1 MSTLAGVAVEE
12 LQDGDTSS
20 LEPGEV
26 VTPPRNTSSPAGAK
40 KLLSKDLMSRTLRKL
55 TAASTQIDGHEN
67 GDCEGA
73 GASASAGG
81 EATKAH
87 DGETGKRESEVTAI
101 DEAKVRSKLELEVI
115 RRKEEKLSAPA
126 ENGIKDESN
135 NDGNANDNDVAK
147 AEQRTAPPNDDDEG
161 LYSDTDSSGDEQ
173 QQQMLQQNVED
184 VQQARKE
191 KQLEAAAAQAQA
203 QVPPQPSPHPF
214 LRCSP
219 MRFHSRPVCFDFPR
233 MGFMPRMVMLGHNR
247 LRPPT
252 FFNGNRSQTP
262 QRMVS
267 PMKSNS
273 GSPALP
279 PGASGNNGGGA
290 GVAGAVGGPVYGP
303 VLPPSIAKKPQ
314 SELVWTS
321 CQPPVSYVF
330 NLVNGCGNQQHKDC
344 KHKDSASE
352 CKDDKQQKP
361 AKSRDHK
368 RDSKRERSKDRK
380 SPRSSDRKRD
390 LLKERQ
396 NERSKEKIK
405 ESSTKD
411 DLQKVEKPKDKS
423 REQQQ
428 PKDKSKDDKSRIDTK
443 EKSSRA
449 PSKDKGR
456 DEPRDKSQRDVSKEK
471 VKDKIKDSSSTTTIT
486 SKHHSKDKLKT
497 DTKEPSRDLSK
508 ESHRESREQ
517 PKTKSKETHRERSPE
532 PAKDSKSRDR
542 SKDKPKERSRER
554 KEHADEHRDKARE
567 RSKEDKHRERER
579 EETHKKRSRS
589 REDRKDKL
597 KRRSRSRS
605 KTRQQAEIKARTPP
619 PPPAATPTLNPTA
632 TPLVT
637 LAAEMPQESPALETP
652 ATPTA
657 SFKPFDIFAESPPR
671 LNAIRN
677 ESKTAESLPLLATAT
692 SSPANTTTNQMQMQP
707 QTQAPPPQKPRI
719 VDRSTTP
726 PLNRLHTTPLLRA
739 SEIHSRIDALLNDND
754 DLHLEALL
762 AATKEQLLKKEKKS
776 TDGAIPPSVKFHV
789 NPFKRE
795 VVLNN
800 GQNEWDRDTEKKE
813 RDGTTSRSSRSRI
826 KIEKCRSPSPVSA
839 TLPMPSNIKIK
850 IERNMT
856 PPPVPMPPVATVAPV
871 VEESSPDTDDYIDNW
886 ENDDSLMMMPSVLN
900 TKTEIN
906 QPPSGAIN
914 YLNGDLADDDSNT
927 LWNAKSTPPPKAKQ
941 GAGGGVDEPATP
953 NNLNINDIYDRFM
966 NSIQEG
972 NNTTTER
979 DNGENADD
987 DDEEDDNA
995 EDSSSDSSSTST
1007 SSSTNSSSEST
1018 SSSDS
1023 DDSSDD
1029 SEDEEMEDHVPA
1041 ESTAATSILDEEK
1054 MLKQEIESDKLTS
1067 SNNSNMQKKNNV
1079 SKDLRKLKNLEDN
1092 LGRIQMMRENYD
1104 PGDDICEELL
1114 KMESLFQMQR
1124 NAIMDKYRK
1133 HEQASSAASTTATS
1147 SNPMIQDEQQ
1157 QLPVIEPRPPSPPV
1171 NSIFDANREAI
1182 KLTISPLKLTRKSVI
1197 FDRDDTDQ
1205 QQQQQQQH
1213 QQQKTNTPTRP
1224 PKEIAIVKPT
1234 ILETRSK
1241 AMSTGSR
1248 GGSKNFSSTSNSSSS
1263 ARRQQTPRD
1272 RTHSRSRSISRQRS
1286 NRRRGGTPS
1295 PKRWRPPSPI
1305 NRRGSSRSRY
1315 SKIRQLPRSS
1325 RSRTLSRSRTRSRS
1339 PHRRAR
1345 RSKHLSDEGR
1355 RRKPLSPLRH
1365 KNMGPRSP
1373 PPPSSLSS
1381 SSSLTRRRSYSR
1393 SRSPLPFK
1401 PPSPPMRRSWSRSP
1415 PGGVGG
1421 VGKRRLTRSR
1431 SRSHS
1436 RSRTPMSPQRQSFA
1450 DYFEEN
1456 PGLEAA
1462 AACYYYNMY
1471 HQDQDGSMAT
1481 MGDNYGDAGAYAAAY
1496 MDASSYTNMEQAYA
1510 QYTEYNAQYDYGMG
1524 MGMGME
1530 PNAAPTP
1537 GVLRELPKAPI
1548 NPVAVQKGNVLEI
1561 VPSAGLD
1568 IPQSAPIAEITPKP
1582 STEEPIED
1590 KSKPKRKRVNFVD
1603 NVLPNYESESEDRSI
1618 VERAVE
1624 RALHKYREKR
1634 STMAAKLQRIKDE
1647 LLALPP
1653 PPPPL
1658 TPKPPNVEKPVMV
1671 QKKPKFLYFHF
1682 DPHKGAI
1689 IKGHTRMV
1697 RPPPGVGHH
1706 HLMPRFDAK
1715 RFSMLMKSGNLPPLP
1730 PHLLRQRP
1738 PWLPPP
1744 HADAMT
1750 KASIFKEFFSKHPP
1764 PPLPHYQNMLR
1775 TLPGRP
1781 IETVDSVDTAA
1792 VAASSV
1798 ASAAAAVP
1806 PPLGV
1811 SQPIPVL
1818 GGGHNSFILP
1828 MTVGPVPAPLPVLPI
1843 AMDIAPLASLS
1854 SSSSSLSSSA
1864 SVLTLPFFTPPPLPQ
1879 FTVQSVPSIREIMP
1893 VDILQK
1899 LGPLPKT
1906 LDLEE
1911 QPTTPIQGNAADE
1924 LPTSSS
1930 SSSSLINTDLSKEK
1944 QLESNPTATADPS
1957 EQETPQQT
1965 QPVVEQ
1971 PPAQPMLL
1979 VETQ

>member
-55 TAASTQIDGHEN
+55 TAAITQIDGHEN

-73 GASASAGG
+73 GASARAGG

-87 DGETGKRESEVTAI
+87 GKETDKKESEVTAN
-101 DEAKVRSKLELEVI
+101 DEAKVRSKLELEII
-115 RRKEEKLSAPA
+115 RRKEEKLSVPG
-126 ENGIKDESN
+126 ENGIKDEN
-135 NDGNANDNDVAK
+135 NIDGDDDDVAK

-173 QQQMLQQNVED
+173 QQQLQQNVED

-203 QVPPQPSPHPF
+203 QVPPQSSPHPF

-262 QRMVS
+262 QRLVS

-273 GSPALP
+273 GSPALTP
-279 PGASGNNGGGA
+279 SASGSNGGGA

-321 CQPPVSYVF
+321 CQPPVSYIF

-352 CKDDKQQKP
+352 CKDEKHQKQ
-361 AKSRDHK
+361 AKSKDHK
-368 RDSKRERSKDRK
+368 RESKRERSKDRK
-380 SPRSSDRKRD
+380 SPRSNDRKRD

-396 NERSKEKIK
+396 KERSREKIR
-405 ESSTKD
+405 ESSTKE
-411 DLQKVEKPKDKS
+411 DLPKMQKPKDKS
-423 REQQQ
+423 REQHQ

-456 DEPRDKSQRDVSKEK
+456 DEPKVKRQRDVSKEK
-471 VKDKIKDSSSTTTIT
+471 VMDKIKDSSST
-486 SKHHSKDKLKT
+486 SKHHTKDKLKN

-517 PKTKSKETHRERSPE
+517 PKTKSRETHRERSHE
-532 PAKDSKSRDR
+532 PAKDPKSRDR
-542 SKDKPKERSRER
+542 SKDKHKERSRER
-554 KEHADEHRDKARE
+554 KEHPAEHRDKARE
-567 RSKEDKHRERER
+567 RSKEDKHRERDRDR
-579 EETHKKRSRS
+579 EEMHKKRSRS

-605 KTRQQAEIKARTPP
+605 KTRQHVESKARTPP
-619 PPPAATPTLNPTA
+619 PPATPTLYPTA
-632 TPLVT
+632 TPPVA
-637 LAAEMPQESPALETP
+637 AAEMPQETMAMETQE
-652 ATPTA
+652 TPTA
-657 SFKPFDIFAESPPR
+657 SLKPFDIFAESPPR

-677 ESKTAESLPLLATAT
+677 ESKTAESLPLAA
-692 SSPANTTTNQMQMQP
+692 SASPPANTTNQMQT
-707 QTQAPPPQKPRI
+707 QTQTPPPQKSRI
-719 VDRSTTP
+719 GDRSTTP
-726 PLNRLHTTPLLRA
+726 PLNRLHGTPLLRA
-739 SEIHSRIDALLNDND
+739 SEIHSRIGALLNDND

-776 TDGAIPPSVKFHV
+776 TDGVIPPPSIKFHV
-789 NPFKRE
+789 NPFKKE

-800 GQNEWDRDTEKKE
+800 SQNERDRDTDKKD
-813 RDGTTSRSSRSRI
+813 RDSTSSRSSRTRI
-826 KIEKCRSPSPVSA
+826 KIEKYRSPSPVST

-856 PPPVPMPPVATVAPV
+856 PPPVPMPPVATVTPV
-871 VEESSPDTDDYIDNW
+871 VEECSPDTDDYIDNW

-906 QPPSGAIN
+906 QPPQRSLN
-914 YLNGDLADDDSNT
+914 YINGDLADDDSNT

-941 GAGGGVDEPATP
+941 GGEGGLDEPATP

-966 NSIQEG
+966 NCIQEG

-979 DNGENADD
+979 DNGENAGDD
-987 DDEEDDNA
+987 DDEEEDNA

-1029 SEDEEMEDHVPA
+1029 SEDEVMEDHVPE
-1041 ESTAATSILDEEK
+1041 ESTAATAVLDEEK
-1054 MLKQEIESDKLTS
+1054 MLKQEIETDKLTS
-1067 SNNSNMQKKNNV
+1067 SNNPNLQKKNNV

-1133 HEQASSAASTTATS
+1133 HEQASSAASITAIS
-1147 SNPMIQDEQQ
+1147 SNPMIQNEQQQQ
-1157 QLPVIEPRPPSPPV
+1157 QLPAMEARPPSPPV

-1197 FDRDDTDQ
+1197 FDKDDTEQ
-1205 QQQQQQQH
+1205 QQQQQ

-1241 AMSTGSR
+1241 ALSTGSR
-1248 GGSKNFSSTSNSSSS
+1248 GGSKNSSSTSNSSSS
-1263 ARRQQTPRD
+1263 ARRLQTPRD

-1315 SKIRQLPRSS
+1315 GKIRLLPRSS

-1345 RSKHLSDEGR
+1345 RAKHLNDEGR

-1373 PPPSSLSS
+1373 PPPSSLS

-1415 PGGVGG
+1415 PGGVGSG
-1421 VGKRRLTRSR
+1421 GGEGKRRFTRSR
-1431 SRSHS
+1431 SHSRS

-1471 HQDQDGSMAT
+1471 HQDQDGSMAA
-1481 MGDNYGDAGAYAAAY
+1481 MGDNYGDAGAYAAY

-1524 MGMGME
+1524 LME

-1537 GVLRELPKAPI
+1537 GVLRELPKAPTI
-1548 NPVAVQKGNVLEI
+1548 SVAVQKGNVLEI

-1568 IPQSAPIAEITPKP
+1568 ITQNTPIAEITPKP
-1582 STEEPIED
+1582 SIEEPIED

-1624 RALHKYREKR
+1624 RALQQYREKR

-1647 LLALPP
+1647 LMALPP

-1658 TPKPPNVEKPVMV
+1658 TPKPPNLDKPVMV

-1697 RPPPGVGHH
+1697 RPPPGAGHPHHHH

-1764 PPLPHYQNMLR
+1764 PPLPHYQNILH
-1775 TLPGRP
+1775 TLPARP
-1781 IETVDSVDTAA
+1781 IDTMDSDTIAA
-1792 VAASSV
+1792 AATSV
-1798 ASAAAAVP
+1798 TSAAAAAP

-1818 GGGHNSFILP
+1818 GGGHNNFILP
-1828 MTVGPVPAPLPVLPI
+1828 MTVGPVPAPLPVPPI
-1843 AMDIAPLASLS
+1843 AVDTATPASLS
-1854 SSSSSLSSSA
+1854 SSSSSS

-1911 QPTTPIQGNAADE
+1911 QPTTPIQGNDADE
-1924 LPTSSS
+1924 PPASSS
-1930 SSSSLINTDLSKEK
+1930 PSINTDLSKEK
-1944 QLESNPTATADPS
+1944 QFESNPTAADPS
-1957 EQETPQQT
+1957 EQEPQQQT
-1965 QPVVEQ
+1965 QSVVEQ